1 MAHGTLLKT
10 LVWLPRIFGIA
21 TSLSIGLFALDAF
34 SGRTFVEGL
43 PGFIIHLVPSM
54 FLLAI
59 VALSWR
65 REWIGAVVFG
75 MLAIAYALSVPTRP
89 DWMLAISGPL
99 VVTAGLFLLSWWV
112 RGGSAQPAASH

>member
-1 MAHGTLLKT
+1 MAHGTLLNA
-10 LVWLPRIFGIA
+10 LVWLPRISGIA
-21 TSLSIGLFALDAF
+21 TSLFIGLFALDAF